1 MQDMTQQE
9 CQEAGAHR
17 EGTESQMEM
26 EEDFLESQR
35 EAQAGPCVSDRA
47 AREALGMK
55 AASLSSVAESA
66 ATPVDES
73 VAASRVKAPPPGI
86 GPSPGA
92 SPTTKAPP
100 PSLNVP
106 RVPAIGGAT
115 VGAMPAMPT
124 RKVPQD
130 TASTPQA
137 PGKHDS
143 GHAAAAPP
151 TSADTLA
158 PLGAPASA
166 MPMAAVTSP
175 QPAVATDMETQLPL
189 PPRFAE
195 PGDGTVDQWSL
206 ALAAELSNLST
217 REENCPSCRPVTP
230 GGFQSGAAPTG
241 LPSASST
248 SGGVPTGNLPAPL
261 LGPTAADPLL
271 VEVDPWQLTADGQA
285 KFDAQT
291 QSHAGPAATAEAESR
306 ARSCLRKEA
315 DPSKEERYYGN
326 HYAVIP
332 YAWENSD
339 GWQPPLL
346 PPPLGRVKGNLL
358 AATSAASADPSKEDG
373 VWL

>member
-26 EEDFLESQR
+26 EEDFLELQR

-73 VAASRVKAPPPGI
+73 VAASRVKAPSPGI

-115 VGAMPAMPT
+115 VGTMPAMPT

-143 GHAAAAPP
+143 GLAATAPP

-166 MPMAAVTSP
+166 KPMATVASP
-175 QPAVATDMETQLPL
+175 QPAAAADNMSHMNGNDHLGPAWATW
-189 PPRFAE
+189 AK
-195 PGDGTVDQWSL
+195 G
-206 ALAAELSNLST
+206 LST
-217 REENCPSCRPVTP
+217 GEENCPSCRPVTP

-306 ARSCLRKEA
+306 ARSCLREA
-315 DPSKEERYYGN
+315 DPSKEEGYYGN
-326 HYAVIP
+326 HHAVIP

-339 GWQPPLL
+339 GWQPPPRL
-346 PPPLGRVKGNLL
+346 V
-358 AATSAASADPSKEDG
+358 ATSAASADPSKEDG